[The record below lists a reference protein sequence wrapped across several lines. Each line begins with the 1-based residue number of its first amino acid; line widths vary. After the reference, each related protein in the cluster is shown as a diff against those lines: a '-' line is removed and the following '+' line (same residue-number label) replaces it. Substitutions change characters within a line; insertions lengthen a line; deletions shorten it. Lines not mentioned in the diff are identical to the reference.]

1 MKQVKLEIEME
12 FCSMDELTANEQAV
26 VKCACAAT
34 RNSYAIYS
42 HFHVG
47 AAVMLENGKVVI
59 GANQENAAFPSGL
72 CAARTAIFSAQANY
86 PDQPVKCLAIAAC
99 DAKGLRQ
106 KPVTPCGA
114 CRQVILEIEERYHQ
128 PIEILL
134 YGTDGIYRIKSIK
147 DLLPLCFV
155 DNDMR

>member
-1 MKQVKLEIEME
+1 MKQVKLDIEIE
-12 FCSMDELTANEQAV
+12 FCSMDELSADEQIV

-34 RNSYAIYS
+34 RNSYANYS

-47 AAVMLENGKVVI
+47 AALMLGNGKVVI

-72 CAARTAIFSAQANY
+72 CAERTAIFSAQANY
-86 PDQPVKCLAIAAC
+86 PDQPVRLLAIAAS
-99 DAKGLRQ
+99 DAHGLRR
-106 KPVTPCGA
+106 K
-114 CRQVILEIEERYHQ
+114 VILEVEERYRQ

-134 YGTDGIYRIKSIK
+134 YGTDGVYRIKSIK